1 MHKYRRPGKLGD
13 MKLRGIKEADNVLQL
28 IDQTSDERG
37 RRAEAKVSK
46 YLCNSRKPSWPAW
59 LYGIRKGYPEEDSE
73 GIDFV
78 AETNLGPVP
87 IQIKSSGRGVANF
100 KSHWRYK
107 PTTVVVV
114 IKTGDGEN
122 EVAHKVI
129 GAVAFA
135 RKSLPNYHR

>member
-1 MHKYRRPGKLGD
+1 MQKKREKMKRRSDSEAWRVLNLINKT
-13 MKLRGIKEADNVLQL
+13 GI
-28 IDQTSDERG
+28 ERG
-37 RRAEAKVSK
+37 QNAEDRVSRIFCGDKRAI
-46 YLCNSRKPSWPAW
+46 WPAW
-59 LYGIRKGYPEEDSE
+59 LYGMRKGDSQEDSL